1 MNKFINIIFGT
12 GILISA
18 YIQIRDELKLHS
30 YNKDSKFWN
39 TVEEQ
44 KNLKEQEIKNNEELP
59 DDIEFNNILNNLI
72 PKIAKNYTRYL
83 SYNKIIPRKKMFKN
97 LNEETTNCIIKRQLD
112 KFCNKQGLY
121 DCRSKLI
128 NNNEI
133 EIDIT
138 VTHNDFVNR
147 YM

>member
-1 MNKFINIIFGT
+1 MKIFNILCGT
-12 GILISA
+12 GVLIYT

-39 TVEEQ
+39 KIEEQ
-44 KNLKEQEIKNNEELP
+44 KKIKEQEIKHNEELP

-72 PKIAKNYTRYL
+72 PKIAKNYTRYF

-97 LNEETTNCIIKRQLD
+97 LNEEATNSLIKRQLD

-138 VTHNDFVNR
+138 VTYNDFINR